1 MPHKIT
7 LTGSATGP
15 LREYDR
21 YVAFDMREKGSP
33 SAPKGLKKSTFI
45 SYTVFVAKKAFNK
58 TGLTKKSIMHEKVLI
73 QGEPTLDIPIDEC
86 PGEVGVICFQITV
99 LPNKNDKEKNQPD
112 EKKEPKQ
119 QAPAASEAP
128 QNMESKKQAEEQ
140 AAVSQPVAK
149 EAKKEEKK
157 EEKSIQPE
165 VQAPT
170 EEKKTKE
177 KKTTL
182 SNQPKGTQDLL
193 NFDDIIV
200 PEEFLKTR
208 PNPEKTQKVIDFVKR
223 TGRLD
228 EPLTVEKGSKI
239 LKDGYRRYVVA
250 KTVKMDQVPVV
261 YEYQK

>member
-1 MPHKIT
+1 
-7 LTGSATGP
+7 
-15 LREYDR
+15 
-21 YVAFDMREKGSP
+21 
-33 SAPKGLKKSTFI
+33 
-45 SYTVFVAKKAFNK
+45 
-58 TGLTKKSIMHEKVLI
+58 MHEKILI

-99 LPNKNDKEKNQPD
+99 LPNKNDKEKNESD
-112 EKKEPKQ
+112 AKKEPKKEDS
-119 QAPAASEAP
+119 APSQE
-128 QNMESKKQAEEQ
+128 QKNTESSKQGEEQ
-140 AAVSQPVAK
+140 APVSQPVAK
-149 EAKKEEKK
+149 EAKKEVKP
-157 EEKSIQPE
+157 IQLE
-165 VQAPT
+165 VQQAPT
-170 EEKKTKE
+170 EEKKTEE

-223 TGRLD
+223 TGHLD
-228 EPLTVEKGSKI
+228 EPLTIEKGSKI

>member
-58 TGLTKKSIMHEKVLI
+58 TGLTKKSIMHEKILI

-86 PGEVGVICFQITV
+86 PGEIGVICFQITV
-99 LPNKNDKEKNQPD
+99 LPNKNDKEKNESD
-112 EKKEPKQ
+112 AKKESKQ
-119 QAPAASEAP
+119 EASAPSQE
-128 QNMESKKQAEEQ
+128 QKNTGSTKQGEEQ
-140 AAVSQPVAK
+140 APVSQPVAK
-149 EAKKEEKK
+149 EEKK
-157 EEKSIQPE
+157 EVKAIQPE
-165 VQAPT
+165 VQQSST
-170 EEKKTKE
+170 EEKKTEE

-182 SNQPKGTQDLL
+182 SNQPKGTQDLV

-228 EPLTVEKGSKI
+228 EPLTIEKGSKI

-250 KTVKMDQVPVV
+250 KTVKMNQVPVV

>member
-58 TGLTKKSIMHEKVLI
+58 TGLTKKSIMHEKILI

-99 LPNKNDKEKNQPD
+99 LPNKNDKEKNQSD
-112 EKKEPKQ
+112 EKKESKQ
-119 QAPAASEAP
+119 EASAASEAP
-128 QNMESKKQAEEQ
+128 QNTESKKQAEEK
-140 AAVSQPVAK
+140 APVSQPVANEQKKGAETVQSEVK
-149 EAKKEEKK
+149 EASVQEEKATPQK
-157 EEKSIQPE
+157 KSM
-165 VQAPT
+165 
-170 EEKKTKE
+170 
-177 KKTTL
+177 

-193 NFDDIIV
+193 SFDDIIV

-228 EPLTVEKGSKI
+228 EPLTIEKDSKV

-250 KTVKMDQVPVV
+250 KTIKMEKVPVV

>member
-58 TGLTKKSIMHEKVLI
+58 TGLTKKSIMHEKILI

-99 LPNKNDKEKNQPD
+99 LPNKNDKEKNQPE

-119 QAPAASEAP
+119 EASAPSETQKNTEPTKQEEAQAP
-128 QNMESKKQAEEQ
+128 
-140 AAVSQPVAK
+140 VSQPVAN
-149 EAKKEEKK
+149 EEKK
-157 EEKSIQPE
+157 EVKPIQPE
-165 VQAPT
+165 VQQAPT
-170 EEKKTKE
+170 EEKKAEE

-228 EPLTVEKGSKI
+228 EPLTIEKGSNV

>member
-1 MPHKIT
+1 IMPHKIT

-86 PGEVGVICFQITV
+86 PGEVGVFCFQITV
-99 LPNKNDKEKNQPD
+99 LPNKNDKEKNESD
-112 EKKEPKQ
+112 AKKEPKQ
-119 QAPAASEAP
+119 EASTPSEA
-128 QNMESKKQAEEQ
+128 QKNTESTKQEEVQ
-140 AAVSQPVAK
+140 EPISQPVAK
-149 EAKKEEKK
+149 EEKK
-157 EEKSIQPE
+157 EVKPIQPE
-165 VQAPT
+165 AQQAPT
-170 EEKKTKE
+170 EEKKTEE

>member
-58 TGLTKKSIMHEKVLI
+58 TGLTKKSIMHEKILI

-99 LPNKNDKEKNQPD
+99 LPNKNDKEKND
-112 EKKEPKQ
+112 SDAKKEPKQ
-119 QAPAASEAP
+119 EASGPSEA
-128 QNMESKKQAEEQ
+128 QKKTESTKQEEAQ
-140 AAVSQPVAK
+140 EPVSQPVAK
-149 EAKKEEKK
+149 EEQKEVKP
-157 EEKSIQPE
+157 IQPE
-165 VQAPT
+165 VQQAPT
-170 EEKKTKE
+170 EE

-193 NFDDIIV
+193 KFDDIIV

-228 EPLTVEKGSKI
+228 EPLTIEKGSNV

-250 KTVKMDQVPVV
+250 KTVKMDKVPVT
-261 YEYQK
+261 YEYQKQMK

>member
-58 TGLTKKSIMHEKVLI
+58 TGLTKKSIMHEKFLI

-86 PGEVGVICFQITV
+86 PGEVGIICFQITV
-99 LPNKNDKEKNQPD
+99 LPNKNDKEKTESD
-112 EKKEPKQ
+112 AKKENKQEASAPSEAQKNTESTKQ
-119 QAPAASEAP
+119 Q
-128 QNMESKKQAEEQ
+128 EEQ
-140 AAVSQPVAK
+140 ASVSQSAENEQKK
-149 EAKKEEKK
+149 EAETIQSQGKETPVQEKK
-157 EEKSIQPE
+157 VDP
-165 VQAPT
+165 P
-170 EEKKTKE
+170 KKQMT
-177 KKTTL
+177 
-182 SNQPKGTQDLL
+182 NQPKGTQDLL
-193 NFDDIIV
+193 SFDEIVV

-228 EPLTVEKGSKI
+228 EPLTIEKDSKV
-239 LKDGYRRYVVA
+239 LKDGYRRYIVA
-250 KTVKMDQVPVV
+250 KTVKMDKVPVI